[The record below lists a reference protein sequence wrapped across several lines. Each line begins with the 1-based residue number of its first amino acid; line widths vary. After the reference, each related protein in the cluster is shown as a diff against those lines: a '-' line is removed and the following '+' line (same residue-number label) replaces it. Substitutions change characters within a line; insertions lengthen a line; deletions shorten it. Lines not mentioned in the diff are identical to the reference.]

1 MNTHA
6 FNARTLRA
14 LEFGKVL
21 DTLSSLASSEAG
33 QAACLNLAPCAN
45 RDTVSAD
52 QKLFD
57 ETRTWA
63 SRKPGQS
70 RLGAFADLSG
80 LLRHV
85 ESPTALLEAD
95 ALWAVREVVL
105 LSRTVTASIE
115 ECGDLPA
122 LTDLAHA
129 SPPPSMTAS
138 ALARCLGDDGAIRD
152 ESSPELMTVRS
163 ELRRLHQGCL
173 RRVKEFAVQYN
184 IGQYLQDDFMTLA
197 SDRYVLPLKSNF
209 KGRVQGIIHDYSNT
223 GETCYFEPMF
233 LVAQNN
239 RLQELKHE
247 EREEER
253 KVLLYLTGLVRDERV
268 FIQGTWDFLV
278 RLDVYLAK
286 CRLAETYDGVCVPLG
301 ETRRLELLEARH
313 PLLALDPELR
323 KHGGPQPLDLV
334 LREDDRGLVISG
346 GNAGGKTVCLKTLGL
361 MAAMTLAGLPI
372 PVARGSIMPLWSSM
386 HAFIGDEQS
395 LADHV
400 STFTAQ
406 IRYLSDAWAS
416 TGPDTLVLLDEF
428 GAGTDPAQG
437 AALAQAVLDE
447 LLARDAHVVAATH
460 FPALKTYALTRDRVR
475 AASVLFDPSTKR
487 PLFRLAYDQVGASQA
502 LDVAR
507 EHGLP
512 EAVLRRAHQYLLL
525 DGEDTGPLLA
535 RLNALAAE
543 REQEA
548 AVLRDEQA
556 RLRDKRHQMQE
567 RFEKERERLHAEV
580 RKLSAE
586 VLAGWKEHKISHKQ
600 ALKSLAAVRASLTR
614 PLNPEGETERAA
626 PGFSFDTLKVGQA
639 VLHKPWG
646 KTAEIRELDSRQ
658 QRAKLDMNGVS
669 LWADISLLGPVHGD
683 SAPRARGGATLR
695 TSSAEISYLR
705 LDLRGKRADLAM
717 NELGQYLDR
726 ALLSGREGVEIV
738 HGRGTGVLRKEVHS
752 FLRTFPG
759 IAAFAPAPEDQGGDG
774 VTVVTFK

>member
-1 MNTHA
+1 METFA
-6 FNARTLRA
+6 INARTLKA

-21 DTLSSLASSEAG
+21 DKLSLQALSEAG
-33 QAACLNLAPCAN
+33 QEACRALAP
-45 RDTVSAD
+45 RAD
-52 QKLFD
+52 RAWVCHEQTLFD
-57 ETRTWA
+57 EVRTWA

-70 RLGAFADLSG
+70 RLGNFANLAG
-80 LLRHV
+80 LLRYV
-85 ESPTALLEAD
+85 ESPSALLETE

-105 LSRTVTASIE
+105 LARSITASIDE
-115 ECGDLPA
+115 ADDWPA
-122 LTDLAHA
+122 LGELAHA
-129 SPPPSMTAS
+129 SPPPSMTAA
-138 ALARCLGDDGAIRD
+138 ALARCLAEDGTLRD
-152 ESSPELMTVRS
+152 ESSPELLLVRN

-239 RLQELKHE
+239 RLQELKRE

-253 KVLLYLTGLVRDERV
+253 KVLAYLTGLVRDERL
-268 FIQGTWDFLV
+268 FIQGAWDFLV
-278 RLDVYLAK
+278 RLDVYTAK
-286 CRLAETYDGVCVPLG
+286 CRLADAFDGHCVALG

-313 PLLALDPELR
+313 PLLALDPELAR
-323 KHGGPQPLDLV
+323 HGGPQPLDLV
-334 LREDDRGLVISG
+334 LREADRGLVISG

-372 PVARGSIMPLWSSM
+372 PVAKGSIMPLWTSL

-395 LADHV
+395 LSDHV

-406 IRYLSDAWAS
+406 IRYLSNAWS
-416 TGPDTLVLLDEF
+416 QTGPHALVLLDEF

-447 LLARDAHVVAATH
+447 LLERDAHVVAATH

-512 EAVLRRAHQYLLL
+512 DAVLRRAQQYLLL
-525 DGEDTGPLLA
+525 DGEDTGVVLD

-543 REQEA
+543 REKEA
-548 AVLRDEQA
+548 AQLRDEQA
-556 RLRDKRHQMQE
+556 RTRDKRKQMQE
-567 RFEKERERLHAEV
+567 RFEKERDRLHTEV

-586 VLAGWKEHKISHKQ
+586 VLAGWKEGKISHKQ

-614 PLNPEGETERAA
+614 PVNAEGETPVDA
-626 PGFSFDTLKVGQA
+626 PVFTLDALKPGQS

-646 KTAEIRELDSRQ
+646 KMAVIREIDSRQ
-658 QRAKLDMNGVS
+658 QRVKLEMNGVS
-669 LWADISLLGPVHGD
+669 LWADVHLLGPVDEKSVPKPKG
-683 SAPRARGGATLR
+683 SATVRTAAT
-695 TSSAEISYLR
+695 EISLLR
-705 LDLRGKRADLAM
+705 LDLRGKRADLALS
-717 NELGQYLDR
+717 ELGQYLDR
-726 ALLSGREGVEIV
+726 ALLSGREGVEVV
-738 HGRGTGVLRKEVHS
+738 HGRGTGVLRKEVHKM
-752 FLRTFPG
+752 LRTFPG
-759 IAAFAPAPEDQGGDG
+759 IASYELAPEDQGGDG